1 MIRSH
6 ARSGSLRILPLT
18 LCAAAI
24 AAAGCRGDT
33 KAPPG
38 VGREARAAVKQEA
51 SADTPAK
58 AAAAPDSMAAEGV
71 VTIRG
76 LTGGDRACYVDLDSA
91 GVAKPQ
97 QEAEF
102 TLCERKE
109 LVGKPVRIA
118 RKQMWVLAASCQG
131 DPECARRD
139 TVNLIVSARAVP
151 SAGATPGRP

>member
-6 ARSGSLRILPLT
+6 ALPGSLRRLPIALF
-18 LCAAAI
+18 AVAAI

-33 KAPPG
+33 KDSA
-38 VGREARAAVKQEA
+38 VGRQARAAVKQEA
-51 SADTPAK
+51 PADTPAK
-58 AAAAPDSMAAEGV
+58 AAAEPDSMAAEGL

-76 LTGGDRACYVDLDSA
+76 LTGGDRACYVDMDSA

-151 SAGATPGRP
+151 SAGTSAARP

>member
-6 ARSGSLRILPLT
+6 ARSGPLRLIPIT
-18 LCAAAI
+18 LCAAVMVT
-24 AAAGCRGDT
+24 AGCRGDT
-33 KAPPG
+33 KDSA
-38 VGREARAAVKQEA
+38 VGRQARAAVAREA
-51 SADTPAK
+51 PADTPTK
-58 AAAAPDSMAAEGV
+58 AAAEPDSMAAEGL

-102 TLCERKE
+102 TLCERRE
-109 LVGKPVRIA
+109 LVGKPVRIT
-118 RKQMWVLAASCQG
+118 RKRMWVLAAACQG

-139 TVNLIVSARAVP
+139 TVNLIVAVRAVP
-151 SAGATPGRP
+151 SASAAAGRP